1 LCRGEKPVAHFS
13 YGGWFYGLIHGLGL
27 KNVFL
32 RRKQFALAEQPV
44 FCLAVARQITAAK
57 IRNQRTMLRRNH
69 VEPSQTLMVQ
79 LRRGAEK
86 ALDAEDLEELLGIE
100 GTAARLYFGAFAG
113 MIKSEEGGE
122 ERQFTFDFSRRNR
135 RRPRTRLMRCCR
147 SRIAC

>member
-1 LCRGEKPVAHFS
+1 VAHFS
-13 YGGWFYGLIHGLGL
+13 YGGWFYGLTHGLGL

-86 ALDAEDLEELLGIE
+86 ALDAEDLEESLGIE

-113 MIKSEEGGE
+113 MIKSE
-122 ERQFTFDFSRRNR
+122 
-135 RRPRTRLMRCCR
+135 
-147 SRIAC
+147 